1 MTNRK
6 IIIGLTTSLLAI
18 IALGLIIGFVIVPSL
33 TNKEPSSSTS
43 PESSELKYENDNPMV
58 LKLILNSENK
68 WTQSG
73 SPFEIRDLENNVIT
87 PEQYATKLA
96 LQRRIKINSIT
107 YDIKELKDSL
117 MTIERTQL
125 IV

>member
-33 TNKEPSSSTS
+33 TNKEPSETTS
-43 PESSELKYENDNPMV
+43 PEPSELKYENDNPMV

>member
-33 TNKEPSSSTS
+33 TNKEPSATTS
-43 PESSELKYENDNPMV
+43 PEPSELKYENDNPMV